1 MAKSLISRLRSVAT
15 AKVARREIRPQHD
28 SLIPAVPISVHAD
41 RGFYIPCIERD
52 VDTGG
57 ITMPKWLRNQLM
69 RAFYGKDRKQI
80 RFLNACWFTYR
91 EKEQG
96 ALPPRRQ

>member
-1 MAKSLISRLRSVAT
+1 
-15 AKVARREIRPQHD
+15 
-28 SLIPAVPISVHAD
+28 
-41 RGFYIPCIERD
+41 
-52 VDTGG
+52 
-57 ITMPKWLRNQLM
+57 MPKWLRNQLM